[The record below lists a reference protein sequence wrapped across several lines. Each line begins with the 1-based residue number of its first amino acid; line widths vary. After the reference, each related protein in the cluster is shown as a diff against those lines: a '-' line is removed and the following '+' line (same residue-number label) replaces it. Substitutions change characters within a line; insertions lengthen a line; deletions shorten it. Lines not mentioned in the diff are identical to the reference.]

1 MGEFEMVRLRAL
13 LGDYASTRALKNGAV
28 RSNHV
33 VLDFA
38 DEKVPNRAFKKV
50 VREHAFDVAELA
62 IITYLQAKALGAP
75 LVLVPATVLGR
86 HQHQYLVYNAAR
98 GDLAPAA
105 LASHR
110 VGLRSYSVTTA
121 TWIRGFL
128 AHDYKVDLDRVRW
141 VTFED
146 AHVAEY
152 SDPPTAERAPPGKEI
167 LAMLRDGELD
177 AAVAGAPVPADSPL
191 RPLIRDPDAAARD
204 WCRRNGAVPIN
215 HLVVIRRT
223 LSQSSPE
230 IVREIYRMLRESRQI
245 GAPLDEGGLDLLPF
259 GVDALRPSL
268 AIAIEYAFE
277 QGLLARRLEVDE
289 LFDDTTRTL

>member
-1 MGEFEMVRLRAL
+1 MGEFETARLRAL
-13 LGDYASTRALKNGAV
+13 LGDYPGTRALKSGDI
-28 RSNHV
+28 RSDQV

-62 IITYLQAKALGAP
+62 IVTYLQAKALGAP

-98 GDLAPAA
+98 GDLAPAD

-128 AHDYKVDLDRVRW
+128 AHDYKVDLDRVHW

-146 AHVAEY
+146 AHIAEY
-152 SDPPTAERAPPGKEI
+152 CDPPTAERAPPGKEL

-191 RPLIRDPDAAARD
+191 RPLIRNPDAAARD
-204 WCRRNGAVPIN
+204 WCERNGAVPIN
-215 HLVVIRRT
+215 HLVVV
-223 LSQSSPE
+223 SQSLSRSRPE

-245 GAPLDEGGLDLLPF
+245 GAPADERELDLLPF
-259 GVDALRPSL
+259 GVEALRPSL

-289 LFDDTTRTL
+289 LFDDTTGTL